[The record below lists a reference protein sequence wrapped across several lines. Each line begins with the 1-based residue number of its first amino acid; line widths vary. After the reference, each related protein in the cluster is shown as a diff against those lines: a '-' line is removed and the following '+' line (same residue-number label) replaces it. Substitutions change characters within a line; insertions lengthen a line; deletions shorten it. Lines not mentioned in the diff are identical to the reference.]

1 MEILYYYLLYAAPT
15 GYFFT
20 HFYPFPQLD
29 LKLLE
34 GKDEENYVHFLG
46 NSEERLENH
55 AKRDTQTARP
65 SRAP

>member
-1 MEILYYYLLYAAPT
+1 MLLPLVI
-15 GYFFT
+15 FLLIFT
-20 HFYPFPQLD
+20 HFPQLD